1 MSETD
6 REFCLRMMR
15 EHPQLLENIC
25 DLVVLEAVNPVAR
38 DDQEF
43 EVLVM
48 SVWHTTAMSMQRVLD
63 GKVIHRRSGISG

>member
-15 EHPQLLENIC
+15 EHPQFLENIC
-25 DLVVLEAVNPVAR
+25 DLVVLEAVNPVAK
-38 DDQEF
+38 DDQDF

-48 SVWHTTAMSMQRVLD
+48 SAWHAAAMSMQRVLD
-63 GKVIHRRSGISG
+63 GKVIHGRSGISG